1 LDEVEFWVL
10 AIKNWDGGK
19 NNGAIFI
26 FVRDFFM
33 HIKCNDQSIEYFQ
46 FVILLSQKFHKLP
59 TKFNVELDFEK

>member
-1 LDEVEFWVL
+1 
-10 AIKNWDGGK
+10 
-19 NNGAIFI
+19 
-26 FVRDFFM
+26 M